1 MKLLLDFNL
10 SPRLIPLLAELFP
23 GSTHLKL
30 LGFDGE
36 TEDEKIWTFARENG
50 FALLTSDADFLRI
63 SKQRGDPPKLIRLEK
78 MNYRTR
84 FAAELLRRNA
94 IRIAEFGLSDEP
106 VLILRAR

>member
-10 SPRLIPLLAELFP
+10 SPRLVPLLEELFP

-36 TEDEKIWTFARENG
+36 TGDEVIWAYARENG
-50 FALLTSDADFLRI
+50 FALLTSDADFLTIAQR
-63 SKQRGDPPKLIRLEK
+63 RGDPPKLIRLEK

-94 IRIAEFGLSDEP
+94 IRIAEFGLGNEP
-106 VLILRAR
+106 VLVLRYR

>member
-10 SPRLIPLLAELFP
+10 SPRLIPLLVELFP

-36 TEDEKIWTFARENG
+36 TDDESIWRYARENE

-63 SKQRGDPPKLIRLEK
+63 AQRLGDPPKLIRLER

-94 IRIAEFGLSDEP
+94 IIIAEFGRSEEP
-106 VLILRAR
+106 VLVLRYR